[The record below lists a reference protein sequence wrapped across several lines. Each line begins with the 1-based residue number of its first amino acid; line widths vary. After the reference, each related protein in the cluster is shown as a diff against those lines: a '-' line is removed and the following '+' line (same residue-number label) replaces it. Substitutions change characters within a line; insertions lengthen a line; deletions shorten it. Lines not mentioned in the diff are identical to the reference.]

1 MRPRAALEG
10 KRDTARTCA
19 PLAGHGAGAL
29 ERVSPLERAWRD
41 RASEGAG
48 AWRMAAGYCTVAY
61 TYGRTRRIHTR
72 SARVRV
78 ETSASSVT
86 SLRIYIHTQRN
97 LRPVPGES
105 IHTPD
110 RHSGNNGTFK
120 VRRQATGQ
128 VVVVVWWWCK
138 IRETARLAAN
148 GALLDE

>member
-29 ERVSPLERAWRD
+29 ERVSPLERARGGTGLAEALERGGWR
-41 RASEGAG
+41 RG
-48 AWRMAAGYCTVAY
+48 TVRLHVRWADSPDSHTLCSRPCRDERVVRDQSVS
-61 TYGRTRRIHTR
+61 TYIRREILAPGVYSHTT
-72 SARVRV
+72 A
-78 ETSASSVT
+78 ETT
-86 SLRIYIHTQRN
+86 
-97 LRPVPGES
+97 
-105 IHTPD
+105 
-110 RHSGNNGTFK
+110 

-148 GALLDE
+148 GALL

>member
-1 MRPRAALEG
+1 
-10 KRDTARTCA
+10 
-19 PLAGHGAGAL
+19 
-29 ERVSPLERAWRD
+29 
-41 RASEGAG
+41 
-48 AWRMAAGYCTVAY
+48 MAAGYCTVAY

-86 SLRIYIHTQRN
+86 SLRIYTYIR
-97 LRPVPGES
+97 REICARSPES

>member
-29 ERVSPLERAWRD
+29 ERVSPLERARGGTGLAEALERGGWRRGTVRLHVRMGGLAGFTHALLASVSR
-41 RASEGAG
+41 RA
-48 AWRMAAGYCTVAY
+48 RRPCLR
-61 TYGRTRRIHTR
+61 TY
-72 SARVRV
+72 A
-78 ETSASSVT
+78 EKF
-86 SLRIYIHTQRN
+86 
-97 LRPVPGES
+97 LRPES
-105 IHTPD
+105 IHTPQRKQRYAD
-110 RHSGNNGTFK
+110 
-120 VRRQATGQ
+120 RRQGTG